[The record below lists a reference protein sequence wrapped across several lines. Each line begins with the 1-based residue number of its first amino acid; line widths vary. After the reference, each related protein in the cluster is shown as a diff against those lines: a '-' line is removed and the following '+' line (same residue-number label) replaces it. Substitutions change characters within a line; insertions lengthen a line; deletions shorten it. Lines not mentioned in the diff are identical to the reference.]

1 VKPLL
6 SIIFLSL
13 CLILVSC
20 EKPDFRDS
28 DGWGHAYSDQAGKW
42 VLINYWATWCGPC
55 RYEIP
60 EFNQIAN
67 EFQETIKVF
76 GVNFEPVDSET
87 MQEHVQEMGIRF
99 PVYLDDDPYIH
110 FDYERPLV
118 LPTTIVIS
126 PNGQVHQILVGPQ
139 NRETLLAA
147 TDLNL
152 AEQGL

>member
-1 VKPLL
+1 MKPLL
-6 SIIFLSL
+6 S
-13 CLILVSC
+13 LILLVFFLIPASC

-28 DGWGHAYSDQAGKW
+28 DGWGHAYIDQAGKW

-55 RYEIP
+55 RHEIP
-60 EFNQIAN
+60 EYNKIAC

-87 MQEHVQEMGIRF
+87 MREHVREMGIRF
-99 PVYLDDDPYIH
+99 PVYLDDDPYLR
-110 FDYERPLV
+110 FGYERPLV

-126 PNGQVHQILVGPQ
+126 PSGEVRQILVGPQ

-147 TDLNL
+147 TVLNL
-152 AEQGL
+152 AEQDQ